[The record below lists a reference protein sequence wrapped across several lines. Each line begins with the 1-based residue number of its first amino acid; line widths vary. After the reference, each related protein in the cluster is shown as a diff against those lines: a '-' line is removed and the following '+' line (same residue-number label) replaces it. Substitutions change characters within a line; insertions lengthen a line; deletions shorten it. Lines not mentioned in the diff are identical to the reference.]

1 MTDGL
6 NSESFMTDGLM
17 TESATTES
25 YLTSPRLNKFFF
37 VAEPMLLA
45 RNQLGAVASG
55 IRADNSTMNIVEE

>member
-25 YLTSPRLNKFFF
+25 SLTSPQINRSEYQPNCPVTSPPVISTQFRLSF
-37 VAEPMLLA
+37 L
-45 RNQLGAVASG
+45 
-55 IRADNSTMNIVEE
+55 I